1 MSVLHSS
8 IALWACV
15 AAQILGLVS
24 AWCARLSEGS
34 TRQTPCQWVFF
45 ACLILVGIATMLAL
59 RLGAGTWLT
68 SGGTLSLMVLTVTC
82 DFNRAGR
89 RGGWESY

>member
-8 IALWACV
+8 VALWAFV
-15 AAQILGLVS
+15 VAQILGLVS

-34 TRQTPCQWVFF
+34 TRQTPCQWLFF
-45 ACLILVGIATMLAL
+45 GCLILVGIATIFAL
-59 RLGAGTWLT
+59 RLGSGPWLT
-68 SGGTLSLMVLTVTC
+68 SGSTLSLMVLTVTC

-89 RGGWESY
+89 GSVWESY